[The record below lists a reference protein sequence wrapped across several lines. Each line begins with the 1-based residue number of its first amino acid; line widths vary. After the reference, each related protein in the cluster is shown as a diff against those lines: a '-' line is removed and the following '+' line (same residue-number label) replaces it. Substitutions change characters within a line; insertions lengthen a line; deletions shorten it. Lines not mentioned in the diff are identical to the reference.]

1 MIEAS
6 FQVLIADYSS
16 HAILLADVPTG
27 EILSEIPYPAPIKPM
42 AILVT
47 EDKKTA
53 YIPAA
58 KSGGSG
64 LLFALSLETLSL
76 YQMPVELPHP
86 IQFALAPG
94 GKHAYLAGPDSTLCS
109 LNLMSMDLAIWGHM
123 PEDCTCVG
131 ITAADNEI
139 YTVWEHEAGGT
150 LAVFNRQGQL
160 QVQHP
165 FVGTPTSLM
174 MTKEGLLIIP
184 YTSAYAGEGVTLFPT
199 DSHSGNCP
207 ASITLQCSHCARGVR
222 AYPNHAVVSPDGTL
236 LYVVNE
242 DSSSLSIIDLPQAFV
257 SGCIP
262 IGHSLSQIAVSAD
275 GRFAIGASNA
285 FADLCLIDLIN
296 RRLLSITNTSRELS
310 GFITAL

>member
-1 MIEAS
+1 MIETP
-6 FQVLIADYSS
+6 FQVLIADYAS

-27 EILSEIPYPAPIKPM
+27 EILSEIPYSASIKPV

-76 YQMPVELPHP
+76 YQLPVEMPHP

-94 GKHAYLAGPDSTLCS
+94 GKRAYLAGPDSTLYG
-109 LNLMSMDLAIWGHM
+109 LDLMSMELTTWGHM

-131 ITAADNEI
+131 IAANDNGI
-139 YTVWEHEAGGT
+139 YTVWEHVAGGT
-150 LAVFNRQGQL
+150 LAIFSRQGRL

-165 FVGTPTSLM
+165 FVGTPTSLTL
-174 MTKEGLLIIP
+174 TKQGLLIIP
-184 YTSAYAGEGVTLFPT
+184 YTSAYAGEGVTLFSA
-199 DSHSGNCP
+199 DSNSGDCP
-207 ASITLQCSHCARGVR
+207 AAVTLQCSHCARGVR
-222 AYPNHAVVSPDGTL
+222 AYPNHAVVSPDETI

-242 DSSSLSIIDLPQAFV
+242 DSSSLAIINLPQASV

-275 GRFAIGASNA
+275 GRFAVGASNA
-285 FADLCLIDLIN
+285 FADLCLIDLVN
-296 RRLLSITNTSRELS
+296 RRLLSLTNTSRELS
-310 GFITAL
+310 GFITSV